1 MFDNYGG
8 KTGGKVSA
16 LMRREKHRGDE
27 DSGAPRIQAFFDEE
41 ELLGRYGVKIYGR
54 LIANGDDELESDELE
69 ITLGQ
74 FTGVGGIIGLNQAL
88 MGPWRYPSYGQGSN
102 TAHRFCMTVSAL
114 GGGADTIRAAQN
126 SVLHKRT
133 ARAAR

>member
-16 LMRREKHRGDE
+16 LMRRDKHRGDE

-41 ELLGRYGVKIYGR
+41 ELLARYGVKIYGR

-88 MGPWRYPSYGQGSN
+88 MGPWRYGKDGQKSR
-102 TAHRFCMTVSAL
+102 TALSFCKVVSAM
-114 GGGADTIRAAQN
+114 GGGADTVREAKN

>member
-1 MFDNYGG
+1 M
-8 KTGGKVSA
+8 
-16 LMRREKHRGDE
+16 
-27 DSGAPRIQAFFDEE
+27 
-41 ELLGRYGVKIYGR
+41 KIYGR